1 MLYNKLQRT
10 SQKSAVCPFARTC
23 HLKRQ
28 CEYKEYGFY
37 LYQEESNP
45 NQVVGIVDEGSS
57 AEKSGLK
64 VNDVILEVNEKDVR
78 NKNHIEVVEM
88 MKENLLEIKLLVVN
102 REAKDFYED
111 QKRIKTENYLQSSES
126 TSSCEYMLLNEN
138 TSY

>member
-1 MLYNKLQRT
+1 MLYNKILRT
-10 SQKSAVCPFARTC
+10 SQKSDVCPFARTC
-23 HLKRQ
+23 HLKRL

-37 LYQEESNP
+37 LYQEESKP

-64 VNDVILEVNEKDVR
+64 VGDIILEVNEKDVR
-78 NKNHIEVVEM
+78 NKNHTEVVEM
-88 MKENLLEIKLLVVN
+88 MKENPLEIKLLVVN

-111 QKRIKTENYLQSSES
+111 QKRIKTENYLHSSES

>member
-1 MLYNKLQRT
+1 MLYNKIQRT
-10 SQKSAVCPFARTC
+10 SQKNTDCPFARTC

-64 VNDVILEVNEKDVR
+64 VGDIILEVNEKDVR
-78 NKNHIEVVEM
+78 NKNHIEVVDM
-88 MKENLLEIKLLVVN
+88 MKENPLEIKLLVVN

-111 QKRIKTENYLQSSES
+111 QKRIKTENYLQSRES